1 MDYKDDTHYQEVV
14 SVFSFFVFEYFLN
27 LYIITVNS
35 VIDIFNGDMPDC
47 YPLQN
52 QKEFDLFLLNLKLS
66 TLSQ

>member
-52 QKEFDLFLLNLKLS
+52 QKEN
-66 TLSQ
+66 